1 VGECFFWYWRTRV
14 VADQGPLNGCVCVCV
29 RFFSFAQLLAAAML
43 HLVQDRE
50 LGLSPPRQLVR
61 CETARRLLTLE
72 LSKYQDIEP
81 IHSSTVNSL
90 DLDPIEQR

>member
-1 VGECFFWYWRTRV
+1 MV
-14 VADQGPLNGCVCVCV
+14 VCVCV